1 MNVRLKSLFLTS
13 RRTIEI
19 VEFASSVTFLYG
31 PVGTGKSTVARLIDY
46 CFGGELE
53 RTPAI
58 QLEFVSA
65 ELFADLGA
73 HACTLERANTD
84 TQAVR
89 VSWSR
94 AGEDAESINAP
105 LAAANAPLLETD

>member
-1 MNVRLKSLFLTS
+1 MKVRLQRLLITLRQTVES
-13 RRTIEI
+13 
-19 VEFASSVTFLYG
+19 VEFSDSATFLYG

-58 QLEFVSA
+58 QQEFISVQLFV
-65 ELFADLGA
+65 ELGS
-73 HACTLERANTD
+73 HHCRLERAEGD

-89 VSWSR
+89 VTWSSNE
-94 AGEDAESINAP
+94 GGTE
-105 LAAANAPLLETD
+105 